1 MVNVKKGDFVEVEYI
16 GKIKL
21 GDKIFDTSDE
31 EIAKTNNIYNPK
43 IKYGPVVVCIGENN
57 VLKGLDNSL
66 EGKEIGK
73 DYEIPLSPIDAFGP
87 KNPKL
92 MKTVSRSLF
101 KKQNMNPYPGLQI
114 NAEGTIGT
122 VRSVNGGRIILDF
135 NHSLARRE
143 LIYTFKIL
151 KKVDDVNE
159 KVDSLMNFSLAM
171 FGKDNFKTKVEEN
184 ILKITSKMELPKPI
198 KEIFD
203 EKVKELIPEVKKI
216 EFLVEKTK

>member
-135 NHSLARRE
+135 NHPLAGRE

>member
-16 GKIKL
+16 RKIKL

-135 NHSLARRE
+135 NHPLAGRE

>member
-73 DYEIPLSPIDAFGP
+73 DYEIPLSPIDALGP

-135 NHSLARRE
+135 NHPLAGRE

>member
-1 MVNVKKGDFVEVEYI
+1 MVSVKKGDFVEIEYV
-16 GKIKL
+16 GKLKL
-21 GDKIFDTSDE
+21 GNKIFDTSDE
-31 EIAKTNNIYNPK
+31 EIAKTNNIHNSN

-57 VLKGLDNSL
+57 VLKGLDQAL
-66 EGKEIGK
+66 GGKEIGK
-73 DYEIPLSPIDAFGP
+73 DYETEISPTNAFGP

-135 NHSLARRE
+135 NHPLAGRE

-184 ILKITSKMELPKPI
+184 ILKINTKMELPKPI
-198 KEIFD
+198 QEIFD